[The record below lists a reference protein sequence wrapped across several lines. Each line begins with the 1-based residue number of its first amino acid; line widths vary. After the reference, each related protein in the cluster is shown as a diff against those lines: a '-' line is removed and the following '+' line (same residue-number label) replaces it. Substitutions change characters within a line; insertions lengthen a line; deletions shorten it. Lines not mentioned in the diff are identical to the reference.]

1 MTEQYEYQHKRW
13 CTIPTAPIL
22 LCLMVVV
29 TASSTS
35 YAASALTTSDYKLGK
50 TYNKLNT
57 DNIPKIG
64 TRRYLQGGKDDGKDD
79 NKPNGGGGGG
89 GGKDDDKND
98 GKDDDKEDDKDD
110 NKNQQKVSI
119 FICNAL
125 KLLQ

>member
-13 CTIPTAPIL
+13 CTMPTAPIL

-29 TASSTS
+29 TASSSTS
-35 YAASALTTSDYKLGK
+35 YAALALTTSDYKLGK

-64 TRRYLQGGKDDGKDD
+64 TRRYLQGGKDDDKDD
-79 NKPNGGGGGG
+79 NKPNGGGGG
-89 GGKDDDKND
+89 